1 MLDSYPTSALG
12 AARVLSWWWGNPS
25 SGIRSGTDA
34 VPMSDAGQGANGF
47 PGIGASQH
55 GTNPGA
61 CLDASAHELAC
72 AGWGV
77 ASSTTS
83 CRPLGEASKSSRRP
97 CMYGSE
103 PKARTDCSTLFA
115 SWLLSLRR
123 GSLRLSQKGAVEL
136 AVPAWRWVDKITQH
150 PNAGTLARRWLE
162 SGMYGEHNPLCRHP
176 ICPVRSVRVGCA

>member
-1 MLDSYPTSALG
+1 VLDSYPTSALG
-12 AARVLSWWWGNPS
+12 AARVLFRWWGNPS

-47 PGIGASQH
+47 PGIGTSQH

-61 CLDASAHELAC
+61 CLDASAHKLAC
-72 AGWGV
+72 AGWCGV
-77 ASSTTS
+77 QHNVLQAVKRGQQKQSQ
-83 CRPLGEASKSSRRP
+83 AV
-97 CMYGSE
+97 MYGSE
-103 PKARTDCSTLFA
+103 LKARTDRSTLFA
-115 SWLLSLRR
+115 NWLLSLIR